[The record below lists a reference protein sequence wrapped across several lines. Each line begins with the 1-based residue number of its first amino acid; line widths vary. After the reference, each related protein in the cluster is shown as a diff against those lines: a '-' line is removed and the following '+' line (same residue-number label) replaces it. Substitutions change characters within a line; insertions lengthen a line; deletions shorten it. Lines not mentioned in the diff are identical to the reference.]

1 MLGFEFPGHTIKPM
15 WKPWYGTGGSGELM
29 FSTLTQTLKWVMGA
43 AVKMAV
49 GCVPATVAGKKW
61 QASLQNFFKV
71 AGLISLSTSLLW
83 PKGVHQPKQTLS
95 KRDHHGRVQEV
106 VVMDLKAQ
114 TNPGSLAKCKSQGLY
129 RSTSGSALALP

>member
-1 MLGFEFPGHTIKPM
+1 
-15 WKPWYGTGGSGELM
+15 M
-29 FSTLTQTLKWVMGA
+29 FSTLTQTLKWVVGA
-43 AVKMAV
+43 AVKMAG
-49 GCVPATVAGKKW
+49 GCVAATVAGKKW
-61 QASLQNFFKV
+61 QASLQNFF
-71 AGLISLSTSLLW
+71 ISLPTSLLW

-95 KRDHHGRVQEV
+95 KRDHRGRVQEV